1 MRIWKG
7 VALAALIMAG
17 IGVARAEPFTLT
29 VYETADQLALRSDAG
44 EPGRAYWGSY
54 AAAGDA
60 MAKSG
65 IMRGGAALVPVA
77 APKSGELT
85 LSGYFI
91 IDVKDRAEA
100 EAWALKLPAARTG
113 RVDVRAHVPMPGMN

>member
-1 MRIWKG
+1 MR
-7 VALAALIMAG
+7 AAIAAAMMMTAAG
-17 IGVARAEPFTLT
+17 SAHAEPFTLT
-29 VYETADQLALRSDAG
+29 VYESADQLALRGDAG
-44 EPGRAYWGSY
+44 EKGRAYWGSY
-54 AAAGDA
+54 AVAGEA
-60 MAKSG
+60 MARAG

-100 EAWALKLPAARTG
+100 EAWAAKLPAATTG
-113 RVDVRAHVPMPGMN
+113 RVEVRAHVPMPGMN